1 MFGLKEQKAKLS
13 NVNLRSELHGDEHK
27 LAVDL
32 SFEAVV
38 SNDVLS
44 EFHPSLK
51 SALYVKGDDVQG
63 ELLKDASHLPAI
75 RFDNLGMPLKWNV
88 EMKGYEVVIHHGI
101 GGPSDIKMIDCQAD
115 TFRFD
120 CKDGG
125 SVGVK
130 FRVIAHPTQEQVGIM
145 SGMIQQDIDIS
156 LTPPEEQVQQQ
167 QELGKAA

>member
-1 MFGLKEQKAKLS
+1 MFGLQQQKAKLS

-32 SFEAVV
+32 TFEATV
-38 SNDVLS
+38 SNDVLI

-51 SALYVKGDDVQG
+51 SALYEKGDDVQG
-63 ELLKDASHLPAI
+63 ELLDDKTYLPAL
-75 RFDNLGMPLKWNV
+75 RFTNLGMPLKWNS
-88 EMKGYEVVIHHGI
+88 ELKAYEVVIHHGI
-101 GGPSDIKMIDCQAD
+101 GGPSDIKMIDCQVD
-115 TFRFD
+115 SFRFD

-130 FRVIAHPTQEQVGIM
+130 FRVIAHPTQQQVGVM

-156 LTPPEEQVQQQ
+156 LTPVEEQQ
-167 QELGKAA
+167 QEELAEAA